1 VLGLHDLT
9 QVRESE
15 PCQGTRQMRLGLSMR
30 AVWLYH
36 VVRLSQ
42 PNVEPLLAE
51 RVPLSAWSPRSSP
64 STPAGWS
71 GIWAAYR
78 HLIKL
83 NKSFDYKCRKRREAT
98 RDFTVSVPTWSRC
111 PAPCQVPS
119 NVRICAWKPAPA
131 GERNPDG
138 GVGGGAR
145 SPRRL
150 GSANVP
156 VARSGSS
163 RVMGCL

>member
-1 VLGLHDLT
+1 NLLVSCAHSATLRHTCPARD
-9 QVRESE
+9 
-15 PCQGTRQMRLGLSMR
+15 QGAWTARLDPGQGKRTVSGHQANAAWLSMR

-98 RDFTVSVPTWSRC
+98 RDFTVSVP
-111 PAPCQVPS
+111 
-119 NVRICAWKPAPA
+119 
-131 GERNPDG
+131 
-138 GVGGGAR
+138 
-145 SPRRL
+145 
-150 GSANVP
+150 
-156 VARSGSS
+156 
-163 RVMGCL
+163 